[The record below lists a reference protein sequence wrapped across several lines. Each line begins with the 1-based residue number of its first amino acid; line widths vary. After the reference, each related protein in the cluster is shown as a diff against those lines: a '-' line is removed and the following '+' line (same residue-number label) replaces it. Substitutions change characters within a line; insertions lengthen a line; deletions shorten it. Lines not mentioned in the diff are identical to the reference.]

1 MNNLNSQLTNLI
13 SILVLAFISS
23 CTHPEKDHPLSEKI
37 DTLFAKWDNSDSP
50 GCALAVILDG
60 EIIYKKGYGMADLEH
75 DIPIRPNSVFNIA
88 SISKQFVA
96 MSLLLLEE
104 EGKLS
109 LDDNIRKYLPE
120 LPEYDA
126 PITIKNLI
134 YHTSGIPDYELRWYI
149 EGKDFLNCTPENE
162 LYRQICSQREL
173 DFRPGEK
180 HQYSNSGYFLAGLI
194 VKKVSGK
201 SLTQFAEE
209 KIFGPLGMKNS
220 HFLDDNRTI
229 IRNRAFGYSPLIHG
243 GYGNAVTRFDLVG
256 DGGLWTNVE
265 DLFLWDQNFYNNK
278 LGKGTMELI
287 DKMLTNGKLNNGSA
301 FDYCCGLTTG
311 SFKGT
316 RTIHHPGAYGGYR
329 SFMIRFPD
337 KHLSIILLSNIAG
350 FNHRELTYKVAEIFL
365 N

>member
-1 MNNLNSQLTNLI
+1 MNNLHGQLTNLI
-13 SILVLAFISS
+13 SILLLAFISS

-50 GCALAVILDG
+50 GCALAVIQDG

-96 MSLLLLEE
+96 MSLLLQEE

-243 GYGNAVTRFDLVG
+243 GYG
-256 DGGLWTNVE
+256 
-265 DLFLWDQNFYNNK
+265 K
-278 LGKGTMELI
+278 
-287 DKMLTNGKLNNGSA
+287 
-301 FDYCCGLTTG
+301 CC
-311 SFKGT
+311 
-316 RTIHHPGAYGGYR
+316 HQ
-329 SFMIRFPD
+329 
-337 KHLSIILLSNIAG
+337 
-350 FNHRELTYKVAEIFL
+350 V
-365 N
+365 